1 MLEVLFPLDRRSDIF
16 MMLSVNEVPQ
26 TVAPGETENY
36 TDTVLPGAT
45 RQVAGNTDVK
55 SAVRPVRYDVS
66 PSSLHGMIVRMKK
79 PECNLGADGRVKPGH
94 DGKRV

>member
-1 MLEVLFPLDRRSDIF
+1 MPQPMKRSADDLLGAIPFHFVVAGLDPAIC
-16 MMLSVNEVPQ
+16 
-26 TVAPGETENY
+26 
-36 TDTVLPGAT
+36 AT

-55 SAVRPVRYDVS
+55 SAVRPVRYDVN

-79 PECNLGADGRVKPGH
+79 PECNRGADGRVKPGH